1 MLQSSDHIHIKGTIM
16 TTLDDARSALRFGQ
30 RHEAARLLARI
41 VQREPTNAE
50 AWYLLAEAVDDFQQQ
65 TYCMGMA
72 TRLGYRPGSPAYAQ
86 PEPAPLLPSFTAPA
100 FPQPAPPQI
109 MPMMIVESRP
119 RDVFDHPPQYHPPD
133 SLLQRTLT
141 LIGSLV
147 ALVSSV
153 LALAVVSLVLLALIG
168 ACIALG
174 QLPR

>member
-1 MLQSSDHIHIKGTIM
+1 M
-16 TTLDDARSALRFGQ
+16 TTLDDARSALRFGE

-72 TRLGYRPGSPAYAQ
+72 TRLGYNPKSSTYAQ
-86 PEPAPLLPSFTAPA
+86 PQPEPLLPSFMAPS
-100 FPQPAPPQI
+100 FPQPPAPPQI
-109 MPMMIVESRP
+109 MPVMIVDSRP
-119 RDVFDHPPQYHPPD
+119 RDIFDEPPRRHASEGP
-133 SLLQRTLT
+133 LQRTLT
-141 LIGSLV
+141 LLSSLV

-153 LALAVVSLVLLALIG
+153 LVLAIVSIVLIALVG